1 MVASTSV
8 TATASSLLSWNKWRD
23 ACPPP
28 STLRIWRWKM
38 PHSCLFH
45 CPLVSVLLINFS
57 TPHSRKNQKHFTVGC
72 ILKVTGHRVNYEL
85 PYCICVAFSLLV
97 SQQWTGHFGL
107 WTFSVQFPRNGFP
120 ERFALSPVPKQKYM
134 WSQDSKVFSECHFW
148 AAVSPHALYSLPSST
163 VYPVNPHYF
172 HPS

>member
-8 TATASSLLSWNKWRD
+8 TTTASSLLSWNKWRD

-57 TPHSRKNQKHFTVGC
+57 TPHSRKDQKHFTVGC

-85 PYCICVAFSLLV
+85 PYCICVAFSLIV
-97 SQQWTGHFGL
+97 SQQRTGHFGL

-120 ERFALSPVPKQKYM
+120 ERFYTFSYSKAKIYVISGFQGIFWMSFLGYSLSPWP
-134 WSQDSKVFSECHFW
+134 
-148 AAVSPHALYSLPSST
+148 LLPPILNCLSC
-163 VYPVNPHYF
+163 
-172 HPS
+172 